1 MNYLKSRALFNGNLG
16 SCSYF
21 SPDGGCFQHIG
32 LLQMWTWRWKSSIVL
47 PQSISWERA
56 QMTSWWESTDLKLLF
71 RLFCHTSGAFFF
83 FFFLCCNSVP
93 LYIFSW
99 RNRYPDLPRSV
110 LEGLSPLLP
119 GEYPAHE
126 VKKDLPPMDIRA
138 QDSPHLCNIM
148 LDLVLCWTMLAYKR
162 TITTKM
168 FF

>member
-71 RLFCHTSGAFFF
+71 RLFCYTSGAFFF
-83 FFFLCCNSVP
+83 FFFFSVATQCHFTSFP
-93 LYIFSW
+93 EGIDTQIF
-99 RNRYPDLPRSV
+99 
-110 LEGLSPLLP
+110 
-119 GEYPAHE
+119 
-126 VKKDLPPMDIRA
+126 
-138 QDSPHLCNIM
+138 
-148 LDLVLCWTMLAYKR
+148 LVLFWKGWAHCFQGSTQLMRSRKTFLPWTLGHR
-162 TITTKM
+162 TLRICAT
-168 FF
+168 